1 MNKSILYIVILVCLH
16 TFVWANTTGDLKIP
30 SHTVN
35 FLDYTIPTKFK
46 KESAVIIAQE
56 FHCVALSTQS
66 YLWMKQKVL
75 VNDMD
80 GVDAFKNIYFAKG
93 FKEDT
98 VVFDPFFK
106 FDFSRIT

>member
-16 TFVWANTTGDLKIP
+16 TFVWANTTSDLKIP
-30 SHTVN
+30 SHPVN

-56 FHCVALSTQS
+56 FHCVALSSQS

-75 VNDMD
+75 KWN
-80 GVDAFKNIYFAKG
+80 FQNIMNINMKLIKIIMIYIHYMMK
-93 FKEDT
+93 
-98 VVFDPFFK
+98 
-106 FDFSRIT
+106 